1 MDLLFVI
8 LNNEDDL
15 EPLLQGLLELGIRGA
30 TIFDSTGMGRTLCTK
45 VPLFGG
51 LRSLFQDCRP
61 TNKTIFSVIK
71 DKDKL
76 RDAVTFINEKINLD
90 KPGTGFMFV
99 LPVSE
104 AYGFADQLEA
114 EQK

>member
-1 MDLLFVI
+1 MDLLFI
-8 LNNEDDL
+8 IINNEEDL
-15 EPLLQGLLELGIRGA
+15 EPILQGLLELGVRGA
-30 TIFDSTGMGRTLCTK
+30 TIIDSTGMGRTLCTK

-61 TNKTIFSVIK
+61 SNKTIFSVIQ
-71 DKDKL
+71 DKEKL
-76 RDAVTFINEKINLD
+76 KDAVNFIKEQINLD

-104 AYGFADQLEA
+104 AYGFANMLET